1 MHRRVILAMSCLG
14 LSIGLVAGM
23 PTSGVASA
31 SRFASAGLWST
42 SQPASSFQ
50 ATAPQPPDTRTK
62 VGQGKQITRAE
73 TKQETLGLRALAL
86 VTYPWQQALPGW
98 QIRFLP
104 ARKGYL
110 AITYRVERRI
120 DVYVRMDRP
129 VEGVAHD
136 IAHELGHAIDVSYLN
151 DETRA
156 EFLALRSLKATTPWW
171 ACDGCTDLQTGAG
184 DFAECFALIAAP
196 RYKFYSR
203 LGDEPTA
210 EQLAKIETAVLPDL

>member
-1 MHRRVILAMSCLG
+1 MHRQTLLAVRWLG
-14 LSIGLVAGM
+14 LSLALVAGM
-23 PTSGVASA
+23 PASGVASA
-31 SRFASAGLWST
+31 SRFANAAVAQQSET
-42 SQPASSFQ
+42 V
-50 ATAPQPPDTRTK
+50 PDVRTK
-62 VGQGKQITRAE
+62 VGSGKQVARTE
-73 TKQETLGLRALAL
+73 TKQEVLGLQALAL
-86 VTYPWQQALPGW
+86 VSYPWQQALPGW

-129 VEGVAHD
+129 AVGIAHD
-136 IAHELGHAIDVSYLN
+136 IAHELGHAIDVTYLN

-156 EFLALRSLKATTPWW
+156 EFLAIRNLKSATPWW

-184 DFAECFALIAAP
+184 DFAESFALLVAP

-203 LGDEPTA
+203 LGVEPSDEELA
-210 EQLAKIETAVLPDL
+210 EIEAAVLPDL